1 MTATLKQINVSYFRD
16 EDRIAVKFLDSN
28 MLEVCA
34 WLTYSVAVVFLPHL
48 SKVLGVQHGIAE
60 SAPGD
65 PQPLSGP
72 QQDTE
77 KGYARLQFEKEA
89 AAVASKSATY
99 LGDQHKS
106 DKGEEL
112 LIKEG
117 RLTEH
122 GLGFQLILLAVNGR
136 QATINLNRKT
146 ALAMLNNLE
155 SMVRQTVWVI
165 PNILKATN
173 ASASEIRH

>member
-60 SAPGD
+60 SAD
-65 PQPLSGP
+65 DTQPLSSP
-72 QQDTE
+72 QQETANV
-77 KGYARLQFEKEA
+77 YARLQFEKEA

-155 SMVRQTVWVI
+155 SMVGQTVWVI
-165 PNILKATN
+165 PNVPNGTN
-173 ASASEIRH
+173 ASASEVRH

>member
-1 MTATLKQINVSYFRD
+1 M
-16 EDRIAVKFLDSN
+16 
-28 MLEVCA
+28 
-34 WLTYSVAVVFLPHL
+34 
-48 SKVLGVQHGIAE
+48 
-60 SAPGD
+60 
-65 PQPLSGP
+65 
-72 QQDTE
+72 
-77 KGYARLQFEKEA
+77 QFEKEA
-89 AAVASKSATY
+89 AAVASKSTTY

-117 RLTEH
+117 RLTEN
-122 GLGFQLILLAVNGR
+122 GQSFQLVLLAVNGR
-136 QATINLNRKT
+136 QAMINLNRKT

-165 PNILKATN
+165 PYVLNASN